1 MTIAYMS
8 AAVAVPKR
16 VGMVV
21 GLAAVVLAAVVAA
34 RADVARPQA
43 TIWFT
48 TLDVVT
54 GLMFVAGALAAVGP
68 VKQRWL
74 MALVGTAWLVG
85 SVAPGLSLLHQAAL
99 LVALTAFPAGSL
111 RRWPVPV
118 SAVAAL
124 TIALGIWPQIGV
136 AAVFAVFAAALGVH
150 RSRDPVTRIFPTV
163 ALSAVA
169 VAMSLAWVAVSD
181 RSANVSL
188 QSLLVAYLG
197 LQLVI
202 AAAFPLVTRALA
214 RRRRR
219 LADSA
224 LAAGPQRA
232 GLAGLAD
239 VLQQTLADPDLG
251 IHVWRPALGSYV
263 DLNGNQVNAPAAGRR
278 WLEVT
283 ERGDRLGAVEYRTSE
298 LTDPPTQAAVA
309 AAVRLVT
316 RNEQLQNQQQREL
329 AELEA
334 SRVRLLRAAD
344 RARQRIAVQLRGD
357 VERPLTAALATVGDL
372 RTDTVDPK
380 AAAALEVAHAEMTAA
395 QSDISAI
402 VSGVPF
408 VELGDGALR
417 LALDRLAEVC
427 SVPVHLDISGD
438 VAADREVETALF
450 YVCSE
455 ALTNVVKHAEAS
467 AVRVTLEQR
476 PSALVLA
483 VVDDGVGG
491 ADPSGAGLRGLSDR
505 LASVGGR
512 LQVRSTPGAGTRI
525 EAWVRWRG

>member
-1 MTIAYMS
+1 MS
-8 AAVAVPKR
+8 AAEGVPKR
-16 VGMVV
+16 VVMVV
-21 GLAAVVLAAVVAA
+21 ALAAVVLAAVLAA
-34 RADVARPQA
+34 RADAARPQA
-43 TIWFT
+43 TNWFT
-48 TLDVVT
+48 TLDVAT
-54 GLMFVAGALAAVGP
+54 GLMFVVGALAAVGP

-74 MALVGTAWLVG
+74 MTLVGAAWLVG
-85 SVAPGLSLLHQAAL
+85 SITPALSLLHQAVL
-99 LVALTAFPAGSL
+99 LVALTAFPSGSL

-163 ALSAVA
+163 TLSAVSI
-169 VAMSLAWVAVSD
+169 AMTLAWVAARS
-181 RSANVSL
+181 RSAEINSPLV
-188 QSLLVAYLG
+188 LVAYVTL
-197 LQLVI
+197 LLVV

-219 LADSA
+219 LADAA
-224 LAAGPQRA
+224 LGGGPQLA
-232 GLAGLAD
+232 GLAGLAY
-239 VLQQTLADPDLG
+239 VLRQTLADPELG
-251 IHVWRPALGSYV
+251 IHVWRSAMGSYV
-263 DLNGNQVNAPAAGRR
+263 DLNGEQVIAPVPGRR

-283 ERGDRLGAVEYRTSE
+283 ERGDRLGAVEYRLSE
-298 LTDPPTQAAVA
+298 LTDPPTQATVA

-316 RNEQLQNQQQREL
+316 RNELLQNQQQREL

-334 SRVRLLRAAD
+334 SRVRLLQAAD
-344 RARQRIAVQLRGD
+344 RARQRIAVELRGA
-357 VERPLTAALATVGDL
+357 VERPLTVALATVGDL
-372 RTDTVDPK
+372 RTDTVDPEVT
-380 AAAALEVAHAEMTAA
+380 AALEVVHAEMTAA

-427 SVPVHLDISGD
+427 SVPVHVDISGD

-467 AVRVTLEQR
+467 AVRVTLERR
-476 PSALVLA
+476 PSALVLT

-491 ADPSGAGLRGLSDR
+491 ADPSGTGLRGLSDR

-512 LQVRSTPGAGTRI
+512 PQVRSTPGAGTRI
-525 EAWVRWRG
+525 EAWVPRRG

>member
-1 MTIAYMS
+1 VTIAYMS
-8 AAVAVPKR
+8 AAEAVLER
-16 VGMVV
+16 VGIAV
-21 GLAAVVLAAVVAA
+21 GLAAVALAAVLAA
-34 RADVARPQA
+34 RADAARPQA

-54 GLMFVAGALAAVGP
+54 GLMFVAGALASTGS

-74 MALVGTAWLVG
+74 MAMVGAAWLVG
-85 SVAPGLSLLHQAAL
+85 SIALALSLLHQAVL
-99 LVALTAFPAGSL
+99 LVALTAFPSGSL
-111 RRWPVPV
+111 RRWPVSV
-118 SAVAAL
+118 SAVVAF
-124 TIALGIWPQIGV
+124 TIALGIWPQIGI
-136 AAVFAVFAAALGVH
+136 AAVFAVLAAVVGIH

-163 ALSAVA
+163 TLSAVSIA
-169 VAMSLAWVAVSD
+169 LTLAWVATRS
-181 RSANVSL
+181 RSAEISSQL
-188 QSLLVAYLG
+188 MLVAYLG

-219 LADSA
+219 LADEA
-224 LAAGPQRA
+224 LGAPQPG
-232 GLAGLAD
+232 GLAGLAH
-239 VLQQTLADPDLG
+239 VLQETLAEPDLAV
-251 IHVWRPALGSYV
+251 HAWRPALGSYV

-283 ERGDRLGAVEYRTSE
+283 ERGDRLGAVEYRESE

-334 SRVRLLRAAD
+334 SRVRLLQAAD
-344 RARQRIAVQLRGD
+344 RARQRIAVELRGD

-372 RTDTVDPK
+372 RTDTVDPEVT
-380 AAAALEVAHAEMTAA
+380 AALEVAHAEMSAA

-417 LALDRLAEVC
+417 LALDRLAEQC
-427 SVPVHLDISGD
+427 SVPVHLDSSGD
-438 VAADREVETALF
+438 VAADREVETTLF

-467 AVRVTLEQR
+467 AVTVTLERR
-476 PSALVLA
+476 PSALDLA

-505 LASVGGR
+505 LASVGGW

-525 EAWVRWRG
+525 EAWVPWRG

>member
-1 MTIAYMS
+1 
-8 AAVAVPKR
+8 
-16 VGMVV
+16 
-21 GLAAVVLAAVVAA
+21 
-34 RADVARPQA
+34 
-43 TIWFT
+43 
-48 TLDVVT
+48 
-54 GLMFVAGALAAVGP
+54 
-68 VKQRWL
+68 
-74 MALVGTAWLVG
+74 
-85 SVAPGLSLLHQAAL
+85 
-99 LVALTAFPAGSL
+99 
-111 RRWPVPV
+111 
-118 SAVAAL
+118 
-124 TIALGIWPQIGV
+124 
-136 AAVFAVFAAALGVH
+136 
-150 RSRDPVTRIFPTV
+150 
-163 ALSAVA
+163 
-169 VAMSLAWVAVSD
+169 
-181 RSANVSL
+181 
-188 QSLLVAYLG
+188 
-197 LQLVI
+197 
-202 AAAFPLVTRALA
+202 
-214 RRRRR
+214 
-219 LADSA
+219 
-224 LAAGPQRA
+224 
-232 GLAGLAD
+232 
-239 VLQQTLADPDLG
+239 
-251 IHVWRPALGSYV
+251 
-263 DLNGNQVNAPAAGRR
+263 
-278 WLEVT
+278 
-283 ERGDRLGAVEYRTSE
+283 VEYRTSE

-334 SRVRLLRAAD
+334 SRVRLLQAAD

-372 RTDTVDPK
+372 RTDTVDPEV
-380 AAAALEVAHAEMTAA
+380 AAALEVAHAEMTAA

-427 SVPVHLDISGD
+427 SVPVHFDISGD

-467 AVRVTLEQR
+467 AVRVTLER
-476 PSALVLA
+476 RSSALVLA

-491 ADPSGAGLRGLSDR
+491 ADRSGAGLRGLSDR